1 MIFVILFF
9 SIFILSKIIQFLD
22 IKFQLNLIK
31 PNTVEDDIRYIRN
44 SQEYWIIKD
53 LYHDK

>member
-9 SIFILSKIIQFLD
+9 LIFILSKIIQFLD
-22 IKFQLNLIK
+22 VKFQLNLIK